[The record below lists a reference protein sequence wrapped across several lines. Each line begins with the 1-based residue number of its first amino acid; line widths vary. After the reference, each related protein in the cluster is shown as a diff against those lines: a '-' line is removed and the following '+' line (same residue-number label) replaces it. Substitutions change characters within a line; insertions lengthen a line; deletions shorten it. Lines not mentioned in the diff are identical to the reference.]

1 MSWAD
6 CVHHLSVVLRQ
17 HLYGK
22 WATGAVQCA
31 CFPPTS
37 CGMHSSRLAIW
48 GEMGMAGSC
57 EILPCPI
64 QIRCNIY
71 NFHFNVYKYETLYCT
86 NIIELCKRL
95 QCPSTSATGEV
106 RSNTRR
112 ARSLDTLS
120 NAGRKR
126 RSASSSESL
135 FTLAYQAVTP
145 LSPGVPLLVSQQGI
159 LWVIAIR
166 YTCSGF
172 ASQRKSLVSSLSVS
186 VQYCR

>member
-1 MSWAD
+1 
-6 CVHHLSVVLRQ
+6 
-17 HLYGK
+17 
-22 WATGAVQCA
+22 
-31 CFPPTS
+31 
-37 CGMHSSRLAIW
+37 
-48 GEMGMAGSC
+48 MAGSC

-71 NFHFNVYKYETLYCT
+71 NFHFNVDKYETLYCTVYVVCT

-159 LWVIAIR
+159 L
-166 YTCSGF
+166 
-172 ASQRKSLVSSLSVS
+172 
-186 VQYCR
+186 